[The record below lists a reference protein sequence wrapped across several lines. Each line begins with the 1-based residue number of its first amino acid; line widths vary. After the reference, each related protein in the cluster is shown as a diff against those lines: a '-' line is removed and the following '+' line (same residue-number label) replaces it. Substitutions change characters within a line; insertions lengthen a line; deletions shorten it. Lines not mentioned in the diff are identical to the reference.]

1 MESFATPYPIFFFD
15 GEHDQEKGHVGVHS
29 ALTFKRF
36 QAQMSQKTGIPANQL
51 SAVFVCKKTYRDVEK
66 RQKLPINENTNFSII
81 LNQHN
86 PSKEKDCHFLVSIKK
101 SKKERKVSRKRSA
114 DVENN
119 ADDDDEDDDVENNA
133 FLSPTSPMD
142 WSSPSESGSI
152 EGSGNVSPANRIVS
166 DGKVE
171 LTLLRRPDT
180 LQSGYTAEKKDV
192 DDCAV
197 EPQVENCSGV
207 VESKNESANTP
218 AAVQSH
224 SANLNVQQEY
234 QRKHDVQAIQEIPF
248 GAYEVSPE
256 RGISQRLMSSQFN
269 VQMPH
274 SELFNHER
282 YGENISQ
289 VPNLRPSMSMIRNG
303 VVSAGYAA
311 QFNRASN
318 MSPSFSLSM
327 SPPLSNHFGGRAST
341 SSMSSAGFFPSRVPF
356 PSPAAPVSFTSRDI
370 NLQRMQS
377 HILQAHHH
385 EPQVRMTPH
394 DLPRYNAGFCN
405 WVPVVTTQGDH
416 QQSLCEVCYDFK
428 RRNIYPTPFH
438 WCVQDR
444 VTLGF
449 RGPSPAGP
457 IERPGKRRLRVAG

>member
-1 MESFATPYPIFFFD
+1 MESFATPYPIFFSD
-15 GEHDQEKGHVGVHS
+15 GENDHEKGHVGVHS
-29 ALTFKRF
+29 SLTFKRF
-36 QAQMSQKTGIPANQL
+36 QAQMSQKIGIPANQL
-51 SAVFVCKKTYRDVEK
+51 SAVLVCKKMFRDVEK

-119 ADDDDEDDDVENNA
+119 ADDDEDDVENNA

-142 WSSPSESGSI
+142 WSAPSESGSS

-180 LQSGYTAEKKDV
+180 VQSGFMPEKTDADTA
-192 DDCAV
+192 AA
-197 EPQVENCSGV
+197 EPQVENSSGV
-207 VESKNESANTP
+207 VESKNECVNLS
-218 AAVQSH
+218 AAVETH
-224 SANLNVQQEY
+224 SENLNVQRVY
-234 QRKHDVQAIQEIPF
+234 QRNHEIQAIQEIPP
-248 GAYEVSPE
+248 GAYEVLPE
-256 RGISQRLMSSQFN
+256 RAMSQRLMSSHFN

-274 SELFNHER
+274 PELFNQER
-282 YGENISQ
+282 YGENISHI
-289 VPNLRPSMSMIRNG
+289 PNLRPSMSLIRNG

-311 QFNRASN
+311 QFNRAST

-327 SPPLSNHFGGRAST
+327 SPPLSNPFGARVST
-341 SSMSSAGFFPSRVPF
+341 SSTGFYPSRVPF
-356 PSPAAPVSFTSRDI
+356 RSPAAPVSFTSRDI

-377 HILQAHHH
+377 HILQAQQC
-385 EPQVRMTPH
+385 ESQARIPSH

-405 WVPVVTTQGDH
+405 WMPVVTNQGDH
-416 QQSLCEVCYDFK
+416 QKILCEVCYDFK

-457 IERPGKRRLRVAG
+457 IERPGKRRAQVAG